1 MLDKCFQGDSKVQPG
16 LRPAVLGAVSHE
28 QPVGLVGRRRPTA
41 SLCHVPY
48 QLCDAGELCNLSEPH
63 NPLTNR
69 GQDKDFSRT
78 F

>member
-1 MLDKCFQGDSKVQPG
+1 M
-16 LRPAVLGAVSHE
+16 
-28 QPVGLVGRRRPTA
+28 GRRRLTA

-63 NPLTNR
+63 NPLTNSEH
-69 GQDKDFSRT
+69 DKDFSWT